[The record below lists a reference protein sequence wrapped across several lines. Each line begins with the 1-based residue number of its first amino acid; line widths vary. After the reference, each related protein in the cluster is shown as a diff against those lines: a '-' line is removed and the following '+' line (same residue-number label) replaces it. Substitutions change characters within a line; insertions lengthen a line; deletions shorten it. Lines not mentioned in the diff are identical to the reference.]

1 MPEKLPKKI
10 TPCHIKDAIIE
21 LRFETSMPPD
31 AIFGVIY
38 QEIKDDFPKMEKLP
52 ITQLPEQMRKDINL
66 IYKAYYK
73 LTNKNLVLR
82 VGPQMVA
89 VSNIEEYVGWNN
101 FSKKFYKCYA
111 KIEKLKIID
120 KIVRIGMRYIDFYE
134 FDIFGKINLNINK
147 ENQPL
152 QSNDIFIR
160 TLLERGKYKQTLHIS
175 NNAEMQLKLG
185 LKKGSVIDIDTCIEN
200 GNDNF
205 KNNIKKLIEEE
216 HVAQK
221 ELFFSLLK
229 PEFLQELNPEY

>member
-1 MPEKLPKKI
+1 MLEKLPKKI

-38 QEIKDDFPKMEKLP
+38 QEIKDDFPKSEDLP
-52 ITQLPEQMRKDINL
+52 ITQLPLQMRRDINL
-66 IYKAYYK
+66 LYKAYYK
-73 LTNKNLVLR
+73 LTNKNFVFK
-82 VGPQMVA
+82 VGPKMVS
-89 VSNIEEYVGWNN
+89 VSNIEEYEGWNN
-101 FSKKFYKCYA
+101 FSKKFYKCYS

-120 KIVRIGMRYIDFYE
+120 KIVRLGMRYIDFYE
-134 FDIFGKINLNINK
+134 FDIFDKVNLNINK

-152 QSNDIFIR
+152 RSNDIFIR
-160 TLLERGKYKQTLHIS
+160 TLLESGRFKQTLQVS

-185 LKKGSVIDIDTCIEN
+185 RKKGSVIDIDTYIEN
-200 GNDNF
+200 SNI
-205 KNNIKKLIEEE
+205 KNNMKELIEKG
-216 HVAQK
+216 HIAQK

>member
-1 MPEKLPKKI
+1 MLEKLPKKI

-38 QEIKDDFPKMEKLP
+38 QEIKDDFPKLENLP

-66 IYKAYYK
+66 LYKAYYK
-73 LTNKNLVLR
+73 LTNKNFVFR
-82 VGPQMVA
+82 VGPKMIA
-89 VSNIEEYVGWNN
+89 VSNIEEYAGWNN
-101 FSKKFYKCYA
+101 FSKKFYKCYS

-120 KIVRIGMRYIDFYE
+120 KIVRLGMRYIDFYE
-134 FDIFGKINLNINK
+134 FDIFDKVNLNINK

-160 TLLERGKYKQTLHIS
+160 TLLERGRFKQTLQVS

-185 LKKGSVIDIDTCIEN
+185 LKKGSVIDIDTYIEN
-200 GNDNF
+200 SNI
-205 KNNIKKLIEEE
+205 KNNMKELIEKG
-216 HVAQK
+216 HIAQK

>member
-1 MPEKLPKKI
+1 MLEKLPKKI

-38 QEIKDDFPKMEKLP
+38 QEIKDDFPKLENLP

-66 IYKAYYK
+66 LYKAYYK
-73 LTNKNLVLR
+73 LTNKNFVFR
-82 VGPQMVA
+82 VGPKMVS
-89 VSNIEEYVGWNN
+89 VSNIEEYAGWNN
-101 FSKKFYKCYA
+101 FSKKFYKCYS

-120 KIVRIGMRYIDFYE
+120 KIVRLGMRYIDFYE
-134 FDIFGKINLNINK
+134 FDIFDKVNLNINK

-160 TLLERGKYKQTLHIS
+160 TLLERGRFKQTLQVS

-185 LKKGSVIDIDTCIEN
+185 LKKGSVIDIDTYIEN
-200 GNDNF
+200 SNI
-205 KNNIKKLIEEE
+205 KNNMKELIEKG
-216 HVAQK
+216 HIAQK